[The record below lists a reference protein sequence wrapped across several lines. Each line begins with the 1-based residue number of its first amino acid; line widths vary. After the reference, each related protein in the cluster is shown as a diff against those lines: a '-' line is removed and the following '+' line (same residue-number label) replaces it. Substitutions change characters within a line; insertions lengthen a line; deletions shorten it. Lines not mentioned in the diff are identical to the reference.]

1 MLKMNIEPSLQ
12 NKYDELRKYLLSLKK
27 VAVAYSSGVDS
38 TFLLKTA
45 VDTLSRENVLAL
57 TAKSHSFP
65 RRELDESIAFCKTEN
80 IRQIVFESEE
90 LSIDGFSNNSPNRCY
105 ICKKELFSKI
115 KIIANKNGINA
126 VVEGSNADDVN
137 DYRPGMRAVAE
148 LEVLSPLKKVGLTK
162 NEIRTLSKQLG
173 LKTWNKQSF
182 ACLSSRFVYGE
193 QITVQK
199 LDMIDSS
206 EQLLLDL
213 GFTQVRVRIHNDVA
227 RIEVLPN
234 ETEMVIQYKDII
246 NSKLK
251 EFGFRYVTLDLGGYR
266 TGSMNDSLNLT

>member
-1 MLKMNIEPSLQ
+1 MLKMNIESSLQ
-12 NKYDELRKYLLSLKK
+12 NKYLELKKYLSSLNS

-45 VDTLSRENVLAL
+45 VDTLPRDNVLAL
-57 TAKSHSFP
+57 TAKSYSFP
-65 RRELDESIAFCKTEN
+65 KRELDESIQFCKSEN

-90 LSIDGFSNNSPNRCY
+90 LSIDGFSNNPPDRCY

-115 KIIANKNGINA
+115 KGIARENNINA
-126 VVEGSNADDVN
+126 VVEGSNADDIN

-148 LEVLSPLKKVGLTK
+148 LEILSPLKKVGLTK
-162 NEIRTLSKQLG
+162 NEIRALSKQLG

-193 QITVQK
+193 KITVQK
-199 LDMIDSS
+199 LDMIDKS

-213 GFTQVRVRIHNDVA
+213 GFKQVRVRIHNDVA

-234 ETEMVIQYKDII
+234 EIERVMQFKDAIY
-246 NSKLK
+246 SKFK
-251 EFGFRYVTLDLGGYR
+251 EYGFRYVTLDLGGYR
-266 TGSMNDSLNLT
+266 TGSMNDSLNI

>member
-1 MLKMNIEPSLQ
+1 MLKMNIESSLQ
-12 NKYDELRKYLLSLKK
+12 NKYLELKKYLSSLNS

-45 VDTLSRENVLAL
+45 VDTLPRDNVLAL

-65 RRELDESIAFCKTEN
+65 KRELDESIQFCKSEN

-90 LSIDGFSNNSPNRCY
+90 LSIDGFSNNPPDRCY

-115 KIIANKNGINA
+115 KSIARENNINA
-126 VVEGSNADDVN
+126 VVEGSNADDIN

-148 LEVLSPLKKVGLTK
+148 LEILSPLKKVGLTK
-162 NEIRTLSKQLG
+162 NEIRALSKQLG

-193 QITVQK
+193 KITVQK
-199 LDMIDSS
+199 LDMIDKS

-213 GFTQVRVRIHNDVA
+213 GFKQVRVRIHNDVA

-234 ETEMVIQYKDII
+234 EIERVMQFKDTIY
-246 NSKLK
+246 SKFK
-251 EFGFRYVTLDLGGYR
+251 EYGFRYVTLDLGGYR
-266 TGSMNDSLNLT
+266 TGSMNDSLNI

>member
-1 MLKMNIEPSLQ
+1 MLKMNIESSLQ
-12 NKYDELRKYLLSLKK
+12 NKYLELKKYLLSLNS

-45 VDTLSRENVLAL
+45 VDTLHRDNVLAL

-65 RRELDESIAFCKTEN
+65 KRELDESIQFCKSEN

-90 LSIDGFSNNSPNRCY
+90 LSIDGFSNNPPDRCY

-115 KIIANKNGINA
+115 KSIARENNINA
-126 VVEGSNADDVN
+126 VVEGSNADDIN

-148 LEVLSPLKKVGLTK
+148 LEILSPLKKVGLTK
-162 NEIRTLSKQLG
+162 NEIRALSKQLG

-193 QITVQK
+193 KITVQK
-199 LDMIDSS
+199 LDMIDKS

-213 GFTQVRVRIHNDVA
+213 GFKQVRVRIHNDVA

-234 ETEMVIQYKDII
+234 EIERVMQFKDAIY
-246 NSKLK
+246 SKFK
-251 EFGFRYVTLDLGGYR
+251 EYGFRYVTLDLGGYR
-266 TGSMNDSLNLT
+266 TGSMNDSLNI

>member
-12 NKYDELRKYLLSLKK
+12 IKYLELKK
-27 VAVAYSSGVDS
+27 YLSSLNSVAVAYSSGVDS

-45 VDTLSRENVLAL
+45 VDTLPRDNVLAL

-65 RRELDESIAFCKTEN
+65 KRELNESIEFCKSEN

-90 LSIDGFSNNSPNRCY
+90 LSIDGFSNNPPDRCY

-115 KIIANKNGINA
+115 KSIADENNINA
-126 VVEGSNADDVN
+126 VVEGSNADDIH
-137 DYRPGMRAVAE
+137 DYRPGMRAVSE
-148 LEVLSPLKKVGLTK
+148 LEILSPLKKVGLTK
-162 NEIRTLSKQLG
+162 DEIRALSKQLG
-173 LKTWNKQSF
+173 LKTWNKQPF

-193 QITVQK
+193 KITVQK
-199 LDMIDSS
+199 LDMIDKS

-213 GFTQVRVRIHNDVA
+213 GFKQVRVRIHNDVA

-234 ETEMVIQYKDII
+234 ETERVMQFKDTI

-251 EFGFRYVTLDLGGYR
+251 EYGFRYVTLDLGGYR
-266 TGSMNDSLNLT
+266 TGSMNDSLNI

>member
-1 MLKMNIEPSLQ
+1 MLKMNIESSLQ
-12 NKYDELRKYLLSLKK
+12 NKYLELKKYLLSLNS

-45 VDTLSRENVLAL
+45 VDTLSRDNVLAL

-65 RRELDESIAFCKTEN
+65 KRELDESIQFCKLEN

-90 LSIDGFSNNSPNRCY
+90 LSIDGFSNNPPDRCY

-115 KIIANKNGINA
+115 KSIARENNINA
-126 VVEGSNADDVN
+126 IVEGSNADDIN

-148 LEVLSPLKKVGLTK
+148 LEILSPLKKVGLTK
-162 NEIRTLSKQLG
+162 NEIRALSKQLG

-193 QITVQK
+193 KITVQK
-199 LDMIDSS
+199 LDMIDKS

-213 GFTQVRVRIHNDVA
+213 GFKQVRVRIHNDVA

-234 ETEMVIQYKDII
+234 EIERVMQFKDTIY
-246 NSKLK
+246 SKFK
-251 EFGFRYVTLDLGGYR
+251 EYGFRYVTLDLGGYR
-266 TGSMNDSLNLT
+266 TGSMNDSLNI

>member
-1 MLKMNIEPSLQ
+1 MNIESSLQ
-12 NKYDELRKYLLSLKK
+12 NKYLELKKYLLSLNS

-45 VDTLSRENVLAL
+45 VDTLSRDNVLAL

-65 RRELDESIAFCKTEN
+65 KRELDESIEFCKSEN

-90 LSIDGFSNNSPNRCY
+90 LSIDGFSNNPPDRCY

-115 KIIANKNGINA
+115 KSIARENNINA
-126 VVEGSNADDVN
+126 VIEGSNADDIN

-148 LEVLSPLKKVGLTK
+148 LEILSPLKKVGLTK
-162 NEIRTLSKQLG
+162 NEIRALSKQLG

-182 ACLSSRFVYGE
+182 ACLSSRFGYGE
-193 QITVQK
+193 KITVQK
-199 LDMIDSS
+199 LDMIDKS

-213 GFTQVRVRIHNDVA
+213 GFKQVRVRIHNDVA

-234 ETEMVIQYKDII
+234 EIERVMQFKDTIY
-246 NSKLK
+246 SKFK
-251 EFGFRYVTLDLGGYR
+251 EYGFRYVTLDLRGYR
-266 TGSMNDSLNLT
+266 TGSMNDSLNI

>member
-1 MLKMNIEPSLQ
+1 MLKMNIESSLQ
-12 NKYDELRKYLLSLKK
+12 NKYLELKKYLSSLNS

-45 VDTLSRENVLAL
+45 VDTLPRDNVLAL

-65 RRELDESIAFCKTEN
+65 KRELDESIQFCKSEN

-90 LSIDGFSNNSPNRCY
+90 LSIDGFSNNPPDRCY

-115 KIIANKNGINA
+115 KGIARENNINA
-126 VVEGSNADDVN
+126 VVEGSNADDIN

-148 LEVLSPLKKVGLTK
+148 LEILSPLKKVGFTK
-162 NEIRTLSKQLG
+162 NEIRALSKQLG

-193 QITVQK
+193 KITVQK
-199 LDMIDSS
+199 LDMIDKS

-213 GFTQVRVRIHNDVA
+213 GFKQVRVRIHNDVA

-234 ETEMVIQYKDII
+234 EIERVMQFKDTIY
-246 NSKLK
+246 SKFK
-251 EFGFRYVTLDLGGYR
+251 EYGFRYVTLDLGGYR
-266 TGSMNDSLNLT
+266 TGSMNDSLNI

>member
-1 MLKMNIEPSLQ
+1 MLKMNIESSLQ
-12 NKYDELRKYLLSLKK
+12 NKYLELKKYLSSLNS

-45 VDTLSRENVLAL
+45 VDTLPRDNVLAL

-65 RRELDESIAFCKTEN
+65 KRELDESIQFCKSEN

-90 LSIDGFSNNSPNRCY
+90 LSIDGFSNNPPDRCY

-115 KIIANKNGINA
+115 KGIARENNINA
-126 VVEGSNADDVN
+126 VVEGSNADDIN

-148 LEVLSPLKKVGLTK
+148 LEILSPLKKVGLTK
-162 NEIRTLSKQLG
+162 NEIRALSKQLG

-193 QITVQK
+193 KITVQK
-199 LDMIDSS
+199 LDMIDKS

-213 GFTQVRVRIHNDVA
+213 GFKQVRVRIHNDVA

-234 ETEMVIQYKDII
+234 EIERVMQFKDAIY
-246 NSKLK
+246 SKFK
-251 EFGFRYVTLDLGGYR
+251 EYGFRYVTLDLGGYR
-266 TGSMNDSLNLT
+266 TGSMNDSLNI

>member
-1 MLKMNIEPSLQ
+1 MLKMNIESSLQ
-12 NKYDELRKYLLSLKK
+12 NKYLELKKYLSSLNS

-45 VDTLSRENVLAL
+45 VDTLHRDNVLAL

-65 RRELDESIAFCKTEN
+65 KRELDESIEFCKSEN

-90 LSIDGFSNNSPNRCY
+90 LSIDGFSNNPPDRCY

-115 KIIANKNGINA
+115 KGIARENNINA
-126 VVEGSNADDVN
+126 VVEGSNADDIN
-137 DYRPGMRAVAE
+137 DYRPGMCAVTE
-148 LEVLSPLKKVGLTK
+148 LDILSPLKKVGLTK
-162 NEIRTLSKQLG
+162 NEIRALSKQLG

-193 QITVQK
+193 KITVQK
-199 LDMIDSS
+199 LDMIDKS

-213 GFTQVRVRIHNDVA
+213 GFKQVRVRIHNDVA

-234 ETEMVIQYKDII
+234 EIERVMQFKDAIY
-246 NSKLK
+246 SKFK
-251 EFGFRYVTLDLGGYR
+251 EYGFRYVTLDLGGYR
-266 TGSMNDSLNLT
+266 TGSMNDSLNI

>member
-1 MLKMNIEPSLQ
+1 MLKMNIESSLQ
-12 NKYDELRKYLLSLKK
+12 NKYLELKKYLLSLNS

-45 VDTLSRENVLAL
+45 VDTLHRDNVLAL

-65 RRELDESIAFCKTEN
+65 KRELDESIQFCKSEN

-90 LSIDGFSNNSPNRCY
+90 LSIDGFSNNPPDRCY

-115 KIIANKNGINA
+115 KSIARENNINA
-126 VVEGSNADDVN
+126 VVEGSNADDIN

-148 LEVLSPLKKVGLTK
+148 LEILSPLKKVGLTK
-162 NEIRTLSKQLG
+162 NEIRALSKQLG

-193 QITVQK
+193 KITVQK
-199 LDMIDSS
+199 LDMIDKS

-213 GFTQVRVRIHNDVA
+213 GFKQVRVRIHNDVA

-234 ETEMVIQYKDII
+234 EIERVMQFKDTIY
-246 NSKLK
+246 SKFK
-251 EFGFRYVTLDLGGYR
+251 EYGFRYVTLDLRGYR
-266 TGSMNDSLNLT
+266 TGSMNDSLNI

>member
-12 NKYDELRKYLLSLKK
+12 IKYDELKKYLSSLNS

-45 VDTLSRENVLAL
+45 VDTLPRDNVLAL

-65 RRELDESIAFCKTEN
+65 KRELNESIEFCKSEN

-90 LSIDGFSNNSPNRCY
+90 LSIDGFSNNPPDRCY

-115 KIIANKNGINA
+115 KSIADENNINA
-126 VVEGSNADDVN
+126 VVEGSNADDIH
-137 DYRPGMRAVAE
+137 DYRPGMRAVSE
-148 LEVLSPLKKVGLTK
+148 LEILSPLKKVGLTK
-162 NEIRTLSKQLG
+162 NEIRALSKQLG
-173 LKTWNKQSF
+173 LKTWNKQPF

-193 QITVQK
+193 KITVQK
-199 LDMIDSS
+199 LDMIDKS

-213 GFTQVRVRIHNDVA
+213 GFKQVRVRIHNDVA

-234 ETEMVIQYKDII
+234 ETERVMQFKDTI

-251 EFGFRYVTLDLGGYR
+251 EYGFRYVTLDLGGYR
-266 TGSMNDSLNLT
+266 TGSMNDSLNI